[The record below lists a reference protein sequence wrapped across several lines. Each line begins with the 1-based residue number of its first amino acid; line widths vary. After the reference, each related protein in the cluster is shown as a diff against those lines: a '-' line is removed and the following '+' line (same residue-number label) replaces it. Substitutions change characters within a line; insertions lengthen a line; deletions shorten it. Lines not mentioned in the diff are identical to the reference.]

1 MQLLWKIV
9 TCLLKSVE
17 HEIEHDI
24 DSAYGV
30 CMHYT
35 FLNFIADLINT
46 LQFKQM
52 MSLTVCNIMRFSF
65 TASGETDFLL
75 SLDGYRILW
84 SIGIK

>member
-30 CMHYT
+30 CMHYA
-35 FLNFIADLINT
+35 FLNSIADLINT

-52 MSLTVCNIMRFSF
+52 MSLTVCNIMRFFF
-65 TASGETDFLL
+65 TCL
-75 SLDGYRILW
+75 
-84 SIGIK
+84 

>member
-35 FLNFIADLINT
+35 FLNSIEDLINT
-46 LQFKQM
+46 LRFKQM
-52 MSLTVCNIMRFSF
+52 MSLTVCNIMSRFLY
-65 TASGETDFLL
+65 LL
-75 SLDGYRILW
+75 LGSQISYLALAAAEYCEALE
-84 SIGIK
+84 